1 MATMSEKK
9 KRKIESEHRV
19 FNTEWTNKYLCT
31 VSKDKI
37 LCLVCRETLAV
48 PKEYNLR
55 RHFETKHANLAK
67 LNSNE
72 KIIKAASLVKN
83 LSGEQQ
89 IFKKV
94 STENDTVTKVSFQIS
109 KEIAAA
115 GKCFTEGEFLKKC
128 MLIAVSELC
137 PEKRGIFENVSL
149 SRMTVQ
155 RRIADIS
162 TNLSDQLK
170 QRVSEFCFYS
180 LAMDE
185 STDLKDTAQLLIFIR
200 GIDKN
205 FEITEELVGM
215 CSMMGRT
222 TGKDISSEVIKCMND
237 KLGVDFTNLVA
248 ICTDGAPAM
257 CGKNVGAV
265 TLLEEFIGRQI
276 TKHHCIIHQQVLCS
290 KVLKFEHVMSVVVSI
305 VNLIRSRGLKHRTFR
320 AFLEGEDA
328 ECSDLIYHT
337 EVRWLSRGR
346 VLQRFVALKEEIAK
360 FLENGPIKFPEL
372 ENESWNQDLFFFC
385 DITAHLNDLNIQLQG
400 KNQLIFQ
407 MCAAVKAFK
416 MKLKLFR
423 SQLSKGEMCH
433 FPTCAQRIPQNKH
446 AELGEKYA
454 KHINLLIEEFD
465 RRLTL
470 SKDDDIQLKLIED
483 PFSVDPEEVTQDLQ
497 LEVIEL
503 QCSAVYRNKHRESS
517 LWDFYKSLD
526 DEKYKNLIEVA
537 LKTFSIFGST
547 YICEQTF
554 SIMNMNK
561 NKQRSSLT
569 DDHFE
574 DIMKISTSNMTPE
587 YDKLVAEKRCNISH

>member
-1 MATMSEKK
+1 MDTMSEKK
-9 KRKIESEHRV
+9 KREVESEHRV
-19 FNTEWTNKYLCT
+19 FNTEWTNKYLFT

-37 LCLVCRETLAV
+37 LCLMCRETVAV
-48 PKEYNLR
+48 PKEYSLQ
-55 RHFETKHANLAK
+55 RHFKTKHPNLAK
-67 LNSNE
+67 LNPNE
-72 KIIKAASLVKN
+72 KIIKAASLAKN

-89 IFKKV
+89 LFKKV
-94 STENDTVTKVSFQIS
+94 SIENDTVTKVSFQIS

-128 MLIAVSELC
+128 MLIAASELC

-162 TNLSDQLK
+162 TNLGDQLK

-185 STDLKDTAQLLIFIR
+185 STDLTDTAQLLIFIR

-205 FEITEELVGM
+205 FEITEELAGM
-215 CSMMGRT
+215 CSMTGRT
-222 TGKDISSEVIKCMND
+222 TGKEISSEVIKCMND
-237 KLGVDFTNLVA
+237 KSGLDFTNLVA
-248 ICTDGAPAM
+248 IRTDGAPAM
-257 CGKNVGAV
+257 CGKKVGAV
-265 TLLEEFIGRQI
+265 TFLEEFIGRQI
-276 TKHHCIIHQQVLCS
+276 TKYHCIIHQQVLCS

-305 VNLIRSRGLKHRTFR
+305 VNCIRSRGLKHRTFR
-320 AFLEGEDA
+320 AFLEGVDV

-337 EVRWLSRGR
+337 DVRWLSRGR
-346 VLQRFVALKEEIAK
+346 VLQRFVALKEEVAI
-360 FLENGPIKFPEL
+360 FLENGPVQFPEL

-385 DITAHLNDLNIQLQG
+385 DITAHLNDLYIQLQG

-416 MKLKLFR
+416 MKLKLFG

-433 FPTCAQRIPQNKH
+433 FPTC
-446 AELGEKYA
+446 LGEKYA
-454 KHINLLIEEFD
+454 RQINLLIEEFD

-470 SKDDDIQLKLIED
+470 SKEEDVQLKLIED
-483 PFSVDPEEVTQDLQ
+483 PFSVDPQEVPLDLQ
-497 LEVIEL
+497 LEVIDL
-503 QCSAVYRNKHRESS
+503 QCSAVYRNKHREKSS
-517 LWDFYKSLD
+517 LQDFYKSLD
-526 DEKYKNLIEVA
+526 NEKYKNLIRVA
-537 LKTFSIFGST
+537 LKIFSIFGIT
-547 YICEQTF
+547 YIYEQTF

-569 DDHFE
+569 DDHLE
-574 DIMKISTSNMTPE
+574 DILKISTSTMTPK
-587 YDKLVAEKRCNISH
+587 YDKLVAKKRCNISH

>member
-1 MATMSEKK
+1 MVTTSEKK
-9 KRKIESEHRV
+9 KRKRESENRV

-31 VSKDKI
+31 VSKHKI
-37 LCLVCRETLAV
+37 LCLMCCETLAV

-55 RHFETKHANLAK
+55 RHFETKHPNLTK
-67 LNSNE
+67 LM
-72 KIIKAASLVKN
+72 
-83 LSGEQQ
+83 
-89 IFKKV
+89 
-94 STENDTVTKVSFQIS
+94 STENDTVTKVSYQIS
-109 KEIAAA
+109 REIAAA
-115 GKCFTEGEFLKKC
+115 GKCFTESEFLKKC

-149 SRMTVQ
+149 SSMTVQ

-170 QRVSEFCFYS
+170 QRVTEFCFYS

-185 STDLKDTAQLLIFIR
+185 SAKLKDTAHLLIFIR

-222 TGKDISSEVIKCMND
+222 TGKEISSEVIKCMND
-237 KLGVDFTNLVA
+237 KLGLDFTNLVA
-248 ICTDGAPAM
+248 VCTDSAPAM
-257 CGKNVGAV
+257 CGKNVGAIS
-265 TLLEEFIGRQI
+265 LLEEFIGRQI

-290 KVLKFEHVMSVVVSI
+290 KVLKFEHVMSVVVSV
-305 VNLIRSRGLKHRTFR
+305 VNYIRSRGLKHRTFR

-328 ECSDLIYHT
+328 ECNDLIYHT
-337 EVRWLSRGR
+337 EVRWLSRGS
-346 VLQRFVALKEEIAK
+346 VLQHFIALKEEVAK
-360 FLENGPIKFPEL
+360 FLEYWPIKFPEF

-407 MCAAVKAFK
+407 MRAAVKAFK

-423 SQLSKGEMCH
+423 NQLSKGEVCH
-433 FPTCAQRIPQNKH
+433 FPTCAQRIPQHKH

-470 SKDDDIQLKLIED
+470 SKDDYIQLKLIEH
-483 PFSVDPEEVTQDLQ
+483 PFSVDPEEVPG
-497 LEVIEL
+497 
-503 QCSAVYRNKHRESS
+503 
-517 LWDFYKSLD
+517 DFS
-526 DEKYKNLIEVA
+526 

-569 DDHFE
+569 DDHLE
-574 DIMKISTSNMTPE
+574 DIMKISTSNMIPE
-587 YDKLVAEKRCNISH
+587 YDKLVAKKRCNLSH

>member
-1 MATMSEKK
+1 M
-9 KRKIESEHRV
+9 
-19 FNTEWTNKYLCT
+19 
-31 VSKDKI
+31 
-37 LCLVCRETLAV
+37 
-48 PKEYNLR
+48 
-55 RHFETKHANLAK
+55 
-67 LNSNE
+67 
-72 KIIKAASLVKN
+72 
-83 LSGEQQ
+83 
-89 IFKKV
+89 
-94 STENDTVTKVSFQIS
+94 S

-115 GKCFTEGEFLKKC
+115 GKCFTEGEFLNKC

-137 PEKRGIFENVSL
+137 PEKREIFEKVSL

-155 RRIADIS
+155 RRTADIS
-162 TNLSDQLK
+162 TNLSDQFK
-170 QRVSEFCFYS
+170 QIVSEFCFYS

-205 FEITEELVGM
+205 FEITEELAGM
-215 CSMMGRT
+215 CSMTGRT
-222 TGKDISSEVIKCMND
+222 TGKEISSEVIKCMND
-237 KLGVDFTNLVA
+237 KLGLDFTNLVA

-257 CGKNVGAV
+257 CGKNGAV

-276 TKHHCIIHQQVLCS
+276 TKHHCIIHRQVLCS

-305 VNLIRSRGLKHRTFR
+305 VNYIRSRGLKHRTFR
-320 AFLEGEDA
+320 AFLEGVDA
-328 ECSDLIYHT
+328 ESSDLIYYT

-346 VLQRFVALKEEIAK
+346 VLQHFIALKEEVAK

-433 FPTCAQRIPQNKH
+433 FPTCAQHIPPHKH
-446 AELGEKYA
+446 VELGEKYA
-454 KHINLLIEEFD
+454 KNTNLLIEEFD

-470 SKDDDIQLKLIED
+470 SKEDDVQLKLIED
-483 PFSVDPEEVTQDLQ
+483 PFSVDPEEVPLDLQ
-497 LEVIEL
+497 FEVIEL
-503 QCSAVYRNKHRESS
+503 QCSAIYRNKHRESS
-517 LWDFYKSLD
+517 LRDFYKSLD
-526 DEKYKNLIEVA
+526 NEKYKNLIEVA

-554 SIMNMNK
+554 SIMSMNK
-561 NKQRSSLT
+561 NKQRSSLA
-569 DDHFE
+569 DNHLE
-574 DIMKISTSNMTPE
+574 DIMKISTSNMAPE
-587 YDKLVAEKRCNISH
+587 YNKLVAENRCNISHYICKLLRDQLG

>member
-1 MATMSEKK
+1 MWGK

-19 FNTEWTNKYLCT
+19 FNTEWTNKYLYT
-31 VSKDKI
+31 ISKDKI

-55 RHFETKHANLAK
+55 WHFETKHPNLAK
-67 LNSNE
+67 LSSNE
-72 KIIKAASLVKN
+72 KIIKAASLAKN
-83 LSGEQQ
+83 LSREQQ

-94 STENDTVTKVSFQIS
+94 STENDTVTKVSFKIS

-115 GKCFTEGEFLKKC
+115 GKCLTEGELLKKC

-149 SRMTVQ
+149 SRMTVR

-205 FEITEELVGM
+205 FEITEELAGM
-215 CSMMGRT
+215 CSMTGRT
-222 TGKDISSEVIKCMND
+222 TGKEISSEVIKCTND
-237 KLGVDFTNLVA
+237 KSGLDFTNLVA

-257 CGKNVGAV
+257 CQKNVGAV
-265 TLLEEFIGRQI
+265 TLLEEFIGREI
-276 TKHHCIIHQQVLCS
+276 TKHHCIMHQQVLCS

-305 VNLIRSRGLKHRTFR
+305 VNYIRSRGLKHRTFR
-320 AFLEGEDA
+320 AFLEGVDT
-328 ECSDLIYHT
+328 ECNDLIYHT

-346 VLQRFVALKEEIAK
+346 VLQRLVALKEEVAK

-433 FPTCAQRIPQNKH
+433 FPTCAQRIPQHKH

-454 KHINLLIEEFD
+454 KHIILLIEEFD

-470 SKDDDIQLKLIED
+470 SKEDVQLKLIED
-483 PFSVDPEEVTQDLQ
+483 PFSVDPEEVPLDLQ

-517 LWDFYKSLD
+517 LRDFYKSLD
-526 DEKYKNLIEVA
+526 NEVA
-537 LKTFSIFGST
+537 LKTFSLFGRT

-569 DDHFE
+569 DNHLE
-574 DIMKISTSNMTPE
+574 DIMKISTSNMTPNATS
-587 YDKLVAEKRCNISH
+587 LLPKRDGSNPAHLLQ

>member
-1 MATMSEKK
+1 MSEKK

-55 RHFETKHANLAK
+55 RHFETKHPNLAK
-67 LNSNE
+67 LNPNE
-72 KIIKAASLVKN
+72 KIITAASLVKN

-328 ECSDLIYHT
+328 ECSDLIYDT

-346 VLQRFVALKEEIAK
+346 VLQ
-360 FLENGPIKFPEL
+360 P
-372 ENESWNQDLFFFC
+372 
-385 DITAHLNDLNIQLQG
+385 HLNDLNIQLQG

-433 FPTCAQRIPQNKH
+433 FPTCAQNIPQNKH

-454 KHINLLIEEFD
+454 KHVNLLIEEFD

-569 DDHFE
+569 DDHLE

-587 YDKLVAEKRCNISH
+587 YDKLVAKKRSGELQPGKPPSCGPS

>member
-1 MATMSEKK
+1 
-9 KRKIESEHRV
+9 KRKIELEHRV
-19 FNTEWTNKYLCT
+19 FNTEWTSKYLCT

-37 LCLVCRETLAV
+37 LCLVCRETLAF

-55 RHFETKHANLAK
+55 RHFETKHPILAK
-67 LNSNE
+67 LNPNE
-72 KIIKAASLVKN
+72 KKIKAASLVET

-89 IFKKV
+89 FFKKLLLLGNA
-94 STENDTVTKVSFQIS
+94 SQK
-109 KEIAAA
+109 
-115 GKCFTEGEFLKKC
+115 
-128 MLIAVSELC
+128 LC

-185 STDLKDTAQLLIFIR
+185 STDLKHTAQLLIFIR

-205 FEITEELVGM
+205 FEMTEELAGM
-215 CSMMGRT
+215 CSMTGRT
-222 TGKDISSEVIKCMND
+222 TGKEISSEVVKCVND
-237 KLGVDFTNLVA
+237 KSGLDFTKLVA
-248 ICTDGAPAM
+248 ICTDGVPAM
-257 CGKNVGAV
+257 CRKKVRTV

-305 VNLIRSRGLKHRTFR
+305 VNYIRSRGLKHRTFR
-320 AFLEGEDA
+320 VFLEGVDA
-328 ECSDLIYHT
+328 KCRDLNYHT
-337 EVRWLSRGR
+337 KVRWLSRGR
-346 VLQRFVALKEEIAK
+346 VLQCFVALKEEVAE
-360 FLENGPIKFPEL
+360 FLQNEPIKFPEL

-385 DITAHLNDLNIQLQG
+385 DITAHLNDLNIQIQG

-433 FPTCAQRIPQNKH
+433 FPTCAQHIPQHKH
-446 AELGEKYA
+446 AKLGEKYA
-454 KHINLLIEEFD
+454 KQINLLIEDFD
-465 RRLTL
+465 RRFTL
-470 SKDDDIQLKLIED
+470 YKEEDIQLKLIED
-483 PFSVDPEEVTQDLQ
+483 FFSVDPEEMPLDLQ
-497 LEVIEL
+497 LEEEVIEL

-517 LWDFYKSLD
+517 LRDFYKSLD
-526 DEKYKNLIEVA
+526 NEKYKNLIEVT

-561 NKQRSSLT
+561 NKHRSSLT
-569 DDHFE
+569 DDHLE
-574 DIMKISTSNMTPE
+574 DIMKIST
-587 YDKLVAEKRCNISH
+587 